1 MNAARKC
8 ECLSAMRKLPEATQQ
23 RGGLI
28 SPVHILFIV
37 CSVNLFIPHILCTL
51 FPYILGTIRYRKH
64 LIFKFKAYNTFNCFF
79 FIYRPTEPDLLP
91 FLERADQTIRS
102 FYVFYDLDIKESLY
116 SFLQFSDTILSGFC
130 RLFLQLT
137 LQNILTEILLH
148 LCQILE
154 FTGIQAVRLM
164 RSHL

>member
-1 MNAARKC
+1 M
-8 ECLSAMRKLPEATQQ
+8 
-23 RGGLI
+23 
-28 SPVHILFIV
+28 V
-37 CSVNLFIPHILCTL
+37 CSVFFFIPHILCTL
-51 FPYILGTIRYRKH
+51 FPRILKTIRYRKH
-64 LIFKFKAYNTFNCFF
+64 LRIKIKAYNTFNCFF
-79 FIYRPTEPDLLP
+79 FIHRPTGSVLLP

-130 RLFLQLT
+130 RLFLQLFLQLT

-164 RSHL
+164 RSLL

>member
-1 MNAARKC
+1 MFLFHTPADRVGSPSFFRKSGSDDP
-8 ECLSAMRKLPEATQQ
+8 L
-23 RGGLI
+23 
-28 SPVHILFIV
+28 
-37 CSVNLFIPHILCTL
+37 
-51 FPYILGTIRYRKH
+51 
-64 LIFKFKAYNTFNCFF
+64 
-79 FIYRPTEPDLLP
+79 
-91 FLERADQTIRS
+91 

-130 RLFLQLT
+130 RLFLQLFLQLT

-164 RSHL
+164 RSLL

>member
-1 MNAARKC
+1 
-8 ECLSAMRKLPEATQQ
+8 MRKLPEATQQ

-102 FYVFYDLDIKESLY
+102 FYAFYDMCVKVSLHP
-116 SFLQFSDTILSGFC
+116 FTQFPVQFC
-130 RLFLQLT
+130 T
-137 LQNILTEILLH
+137 YPAA
-148 LCQILE
+148 CPC
-154 FTGIQAVRLM
+154 
-164 RSHL
+164 S